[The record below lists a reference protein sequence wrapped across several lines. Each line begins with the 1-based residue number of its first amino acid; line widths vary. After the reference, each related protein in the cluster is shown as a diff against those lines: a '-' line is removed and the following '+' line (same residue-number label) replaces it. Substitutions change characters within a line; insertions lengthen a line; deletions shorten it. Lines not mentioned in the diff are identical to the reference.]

1 MSSAPFSRSGCSQ
14 PAHVGADQ
22 QFVEGAPSTVGRVT
36 PPDVGL
42 HAWIDATAGV
52 AGDMLLAALID
63 AGAPLETVS
72 NAVSTVTADSV
83 DLVATFVSR
92 AGLRAT
98 KIDVVSVAQDQ
109 PDRSWA
115 DIRTLLAQ
123 ADLPDLI
130 RERAQRVFLRLAEA
144 EGRVHGIP
152 PSEVHFHEVGSWDS
166 IADVVGVCAALD
178 VLNVTSMSC
187 SAIALGAGRVTS
199 GHGALPVPVP
209 AVLELASGWRVLSG
223 GDGELATP
231 TGVAL
236 LTAMSNESSDLP
248 PMTVHAVGMG
258 AGSRDVRD
266 RPNVVRVVLGERHD
280 LSPDA
285 ALESILSVLES
296 NVDDLDPRVWPS
308 VLATL
313 LEAGAADAWLV
324 PIVMKKGRPAHTLAV
339 LTSPDTR
346 DALRRLMFELTST
359 TGVREVAVHRTALAR
374 TSVPVAVMG
383 GQVRIKV
390 AYLGGE
396 IIHATPEF
404 DDAAAIAAAHALPV
418 RRVLEEAIAAAAQ
431 AGLLAGPV
439 TL

>member
-1 MSSAPFSRSGCSQ
+1 M
-14 PAHVGADQ
+14 
-22 QFVEGAPSTVGRVT
+22 T

-83 DLVATFVSR
+83 DLVATVVSR

-115 DIRTLLAQ
+115 DIRSLLAQ

-152 PSEVHFHEVGSWDS
+152 ASEVHFHEVGSWDS

-359 TGVREVAVHRTALAR
+359 TGVREIAVHRTALAR
-374 TSVPVAVMG
+374 TLVPVAVMD

-431 AGLLAGPV
+431 AGLLAGPL

>member
-1 MSSAPFSRSGCSQ
+1 M
-14 PAHVGADQ
+14 
-22 QFVEGAPSTVGRVT
+22 T

-83 DLVATFVSR
+83 DLVASFVSR

-199 GHGALPVPVP
+199 GHGVLPVPVP

-359 TGVREVAVHRTALAR
+359 TGVREIAVHRTALAR
-374 TSVPVAVMG
+374 TLVPVAVMD

-431 AGLLAGPV
+431 AGLLAGPL

>member
-1 MSSAPFSRSGCSQ
+1 M
-14 PAHVGADQ
+14 
-22 QFVEGAPSTVGRVT
+22 T
-36 PPDVGL
+36 PTDVGV
-42 HAWIDATAGV
+42 HAWVDATAGV

-63 AGAPLETVS
+63 AGASPEAVV
-72 NAVSTVTADSV
+72 NAVNTVTPKAV
-83 DLVATFVSR
+83 DLVATVVSR

-98 KIDVVSVAQDQ
+98 KIDVASVADDQ

-115 DIRTLLAQ
+115 DIQTLLAR

-130 RERAQRVFLRLAEA
+130 REHAERVFLRLAEA

-152 PSEVHFHEVGSWDS
+152 ADEVHFHEVGSWDS

-187 SAIALGAGRVTS
+187 SAIALGAGWTTGR
-199 GHGALPVPVP
+199 HGVLPVPVP
-209 AVLELASGWRVLSG
+209 AVLELVSGWRVLSG
-223 GDGELATP
+223 GEGELATP

-236 LTAMSNESSDLP
+236 LTAMSTESSELP
-248 PMTVHAVGMG
+248 PMTVHAVGIG
-258 AGSRDVRD
+258 AGSRDVRN
-266 RPNVVRVVLGERHD
+266 RPNVVRVVLGERQD
-280 LSPDA
+280 LNSDTGA
-285 ALESILSVLES
+285 ESILSVLES

-313 LEAGAADAWLV
+313 LDAGAADAWLV
-324 PIVMKKGRPAHTLAV
+324 PIIMKKGRPAHTLAV

-359 TGVREVAVHRTALAR
+359 TGVREVTVHRTALAR

-383 GQVRIKV
+383 GRVRVKV

-404 DDAAAIAAAHALPV
+404 EDAAAIAAARAVPV

-431 AGLLAGPV
+431 AGLLAGPP

>member
-1 MSSAPFSRSGCSQ
+1 
-14 PAHVGADQ
+14 
-22 QFVEGAPSTVGRVT
+22 
-36 PPDVGL
+36 
-42 HAWIDATAGV
+42 
-52 AGDMLLAALID
+52 MLLAALID

-83 DLVATFVSR
+83 DLVATAVSR

-115 DIRTLLAQ
+115 DIRSLLAQ

-152 PSEVHFHEVGSWDS
+152 ASEVHFHEVGSWDS

-280 LSPDA
+280 LSPDTA
-285 ALESILSVLES
+285 VESILSILES

-431 AGLLAGPV
+431 AGLLAGPA

>member
-1 MSSAPFSRSGCSQ
+1 M
-14 PAHVGADQ
+14 
-22 QFVEGAPSTVGRVT
+22 
-36 PPDVGL
+36 GL

-83 DLVATFVSR
+83 DLVASFVSR

-152 PSEVHFHEVGSWDS
+152 ASEVHFHEVGSWDS

-231 TGVAL
+231 TGAAL

-280 LSPDA
+280 LSPDGA
-285 ALESILSVLES
+285 VESILSVLES

-359 TGVREVAVHRTALAR
+359 TGVREVTVHRTALAR
-374 TSVPVAVMG
+374 TSVPVAVMD
-383 GQVRIKV
+383 GQVRIKI

-431 AGLLAGPV
+431 AGLLAGPL

>member
-1 MSSAPFSRSGCSQ
+1 
-14 PAHVGADQ
+14 
-22 QFVEGAPSTVGRVT
+22 
-36 PPDVGL
+36 
-42 HAWIDATAGV
+42 
-52 AGDMLLAALID
+52 MLLAALID
-63 AGAPLETVS
+63 AGAPLEAVS

-83 DLVATFVSR
+83 DLVVTVVSR

-152 PSEVHFHEVGSWDS
+152 ASEVHFHEVGSWDS

-236 LTAMSNESSDLP
+236 VTAMSNESSDLP

-266 RPNVVRVVLGERHD
+266 RPNVVRVVLGERQD
-280 LSPDA
+280 LSSDA
-285 ALESILSVLES
+285 AVESILSVLES

-313 LEAGAADAWLV
+313 LEAGAADAWLM

-359 TGVREVAVHRTALAR
+359 TGVREVTVHRTALAR
-374 TSVPVAVMG
+374 TSVPVAVMD

-431 AGLLAGPV
+431 AGLTAGPL

>member
-418 RRVLEEAIAAAAQ
+418 RRVLEEAIAAASQ
-431 AGLLAGPV
+431 AGLLAGR
-439 TL
+439 

>member
-1 MSSAPFSRSGCSQ
+1 
-14 PAHVGADQ
+14 
-22 QFVEGAPSTVGRVT
+22 
-36 PPDVGL
+36 
-42 HAWIDATAGV
+42 
-52 AGDMLLAALID
+52 
-63 AGAPLETVS
+63 
-72 NAVSTVTADSV
+72 
-83 DLVATFVSR
+83 
-92 AGLRAT
+92 
-98 KIDVVSVAQDQ
+98 
-109 PDRSWA
+109 
-115 DIRTLLAQ
+115 
-123 ADLPDLI
+123 
-130 RERAQRVFLRLAEA
+130 
-144 EGRVHGIP
+144 
-152 PSEVHFHEVGSWDS
+152 
-166 IADVVGVCAALD
+166 
-178 VLNVTSMSC
+178 
-187 SAIALGAGRVTS
+187 
-199 GHGALPVPVP
+199 
-209 AVLELASGWRVLSG
+209 
-223 GDGELATP
+223 
-231 TGVAL
+231 
-236 LTAMSNESSDLP
+236 
-248 PMTVHAVGMG
+248 MTVHAVGMG

-285 ALESILSVLES
+285 AVESILLILES

-374 TSVPVAVMG
+374 TSVPVAVMD

-431 AGLLAGPV
+431 AGLLAGPL

>member
-1 MSSAPFSRSGCSQ
+1 
-14 PAHVGADQ
+14 
-22 QFVEGAPSTVGRVT
+22 
-36 PPDVGL
+36 
-42 HAWIDATAGV
+42 
-52 AGDMLLAALID
+52 
-63 AGAPLETVS
+63 
-72 NAVSTVTADSV
+72 
-83 DLVATFVSR
+83 
-92 AGLRAT
+92 
-98 KIDVVSVAQDQ
+98 
-109 PDRSWA
+109 
-115 DIRTLLAQ
+115 
-123 ADLPDLI
+123 
-130 RERAQRVFLRLAEA
+130 
-144 EGRVHGIP
+144 VHGVP
-152 PSEVHFHEVGSWDS
+152 ASEVHFHEVGSWDS

-187 SAIALGAGRVTS
+187 STIALGAGRVTS
-199 GHGALPVPVP
+199 GHGVLPVPVP

-236 LTAMSNESSDLP
+236 VTAMSIESSDLP

-266 RPNVVRVVLGERHD
+266 RPNVVRVVLGERQD
-280 LSPDA
+280 LSSDA
-285 ALESILSVLES
+285 AVESILSVLES

-346 DALRRLMFELTST
+346 DALRRLIFELTST
-359 TGVREVAVHRTALAR
+359 TGVREVTVHRTALAR
-374 TSVPVAVMG
+374 TSVPVAVMD

-431 AGLLAGPV
+431 AGLIAGPL

>member
-1 MSSAPFSRSGCSQ
+1 
-14 PAHVGADQ
+14 
-22 QFVEGAPSTVGRVT
+22 
-36 PPDVGL
+36 
-42 HAWIDATAGV
+42 
-52 AGDMLLAALID
+52 MLLAALID
-63 AGAPLETVS
+63 AGASLEVVS
-72 NAVSTVTADSV
+72 DVVNAVTPEPVDLASTV
-83 DLVATFVSR
+83 VSR

-98 KIDVVSVAQDQ
+98 KVDVAPIAKDQ

-115 DIRTLLAQ
+115 DIRTLLAR

-152 PSEVHFHEVGSWDS
+152 ASQVHFHEVGSWDS

-187 SAIALGAGRVTS
+187 SAIALGAGRVTVR
-199 GHGALPVPVP
+199 HGALPVPVP

-223 GDGELATP
+223 GEGELATP

-236 LTAMSNESSDLP
+236 LTAISSESSDLP
-248 PMTVHAVGMG
+248 PMTVHAVGIG
-258 AGSRDVRD
+258 AGNRDIRD
-266 RPNVVRVVLGERHD
+266 RPNIVRVVLGERRD
-280 LSPDA
+280 LRSDA
-285 ALESILSVLES
+285 GVESSLSVLES

-313 LEAGAADAWLV
+313 LDAGAADAWLV

-339 LTSPDTR
+339 LASPDKR

-359 TGVREVAVHRTALAR
+359 IGVREVTVDRTALER
-374 TSVPVAVMG
+374 TSVPVAVMD

-396 IIHATPEF
+396 IMHATPEF
-404 DDAAAIAAAHALPV
+404 EDAAAMAAAHAVPV
-418 RRVLEEAIAAAAQ
+418 RRVLEEAIAAAAR
-431 AGLLAGPV
+431 AGLTAGAP
-439 TL
+439 TR